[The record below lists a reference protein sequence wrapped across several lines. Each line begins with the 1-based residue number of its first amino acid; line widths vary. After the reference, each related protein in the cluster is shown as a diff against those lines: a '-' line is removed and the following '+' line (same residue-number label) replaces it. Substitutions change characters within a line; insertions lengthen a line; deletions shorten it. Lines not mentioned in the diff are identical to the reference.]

1 MKKIL
6 LIATGGTIASS
17 ESSEGL
23 TPSIDVKT
31 LLTYIPEIE
40 SICHLEG
47 ISVMRVDSTNMN
59 PKLMARIA
67 ETIAQNY
74 DAYDGFVIAHGTDTM
89 AYSAAGITYML
100 KNLAKPVVFTG
111 SQIPIEALYTDAKK
125 NLSDAIRFACEGIR
139 GVYVAFDG
147 IVIANLV
154 HDIRQKLEGGK
165 INKIAQ
171 PEKDELMFTVKNDG
185 IVINGTHA
193 MKIKT
198 RSSDAF
204 KSINFPVIAEIKL
217 GKITYNQLLTYSGH
231 LDKLSEE
238 ITGDFAIDTKVCRD
252 IFVLKIFPG
261 IGTELFDFI
270 RTQYKGVIIESFG
283 IGGIPNVD
291 EDIASK
297 IHELIEAG
305 VAVVITTQCIY
316 EGIDLSIYEV
326 GQTLGRQKVIVAAD
340 MTTEAVVMKLMWAL
354 AHYEQI
360 DDIKRYM
367 ETPYF
372 ADRSY

>member
-47 ISVMRVDSTNMN
+47 ISVMRVDSVFHWGLIRSLQADR
-59 PKLMARIA
+59 KALIKSGEIL
-67 ETIAQNY
+67 ETM
-74 DAYDGFVIAHGTDTM
+74 GKVDTM

-147 IVIANLV
+147 IVI
-154 HDIRQKLEGGK
+154 
-165 INKIAQ
+165 
-171 PEKDELMFTVKNDG
+171 
-185 IVINGTHA
+185 NGTHA

-231 LDKLSEE
+231 LDKLSQE

-291 EDIASK
+291 EDIVSK
-297 IHELIEAG
+297 IHELIEVG